1 MEYICV
7 LCDKIMKNGK
17 ILVQVLVNNMDL
29 SIVRVEL
36 SEFNKLERYLVFLV
50 ILFMKIVN
58 LLKYI

>member
-1 MEYICV
+1 
-7 LCDKIMKNGK
+7 
-17 ILVQVLVNNMDL
+17 MDL